1 MRNSTRRAGLI
12 LAAAASVAVGAGP
25 AARGTDLRLDVATA
39 AFTSDN
45 KSWFGAAHLPALAF
59 PSANGHDIE
68 QSAVNQT
75 YKGIIQNSGNTLG
88 IYYND
93 YNTLFA
99 TQTASQAVTTVDGW
113 AKGRFGSGAT
123 SQWLVLNEVDAA
135 TWNGS
140 SGNSYRSWLTDTIN
154 GLSALGYSKIVLY
167 SPRYLASKTYQSTWQ
182 ALASK
187 AYIGVETYLDG
198 RTIKNNYNY
207 ALSSVQTYYQN
218 YYNSWTSTTSGAGVP
233 ASRVMAGEHFSVNLY
248 DPTHY
253 WGANG
258 ISGADWQAAIQIRS
272 IAIHNIPFGG
282 FIGYAWQRND
292 QATGDDTT
300 DLAAQL
306 SYERAYAATMVVQ
319 TEVPTWTGN
328 SGTSTSWNDGFNW
341 TGGLPST
348 TKHPFPL
355 LAATNPN
362 LPKQTSAN
370 FLNTIR
376 ANTTVTLDGDQS
388 ATKLSFD
395 CSPYS
400 YTIAPGTGGVLT
412 LSGSGATLDV
422 KSGSHTISAGLT
434 LASSTAVTVTG
445 DVTLSG
451 TLKNNGVAL
460 MKSGAGS
467 LTIAGTQNNAA
478 SASLVVS
485 GGTVNVNSDAGSAS
499 SATLA
504 VTASGGTTVLN
515 AAQHLAAVSLTGGT
529 MRVNGP
535 YLFTRSA
542 SVSGTSTL
550 DLAGNDLMV
559 DYPAGATSPLAT
571 LKASIKT
578 GFNAG
583 AWNGKG
589 IVTSAAQANPH
600 AALGYAEAAAV
611 LGLSGTA
618 TGTFDGQA
626 VDATTVLVKYT
637 YRGDADL
644 SGAVT
649 LDDFT
654 LFLSGYQRGGT
665 DWFQGDFDYSGSVTL
680 DDFTLFLDGYQNQ
693 GAPLSAIESLINGMP
708 MTDAE
713 RAAMLAAVA
722 AVPEPTGAAALALV
736 PAAIAASLRRP
747 RRPRP

>member
-1 MRNSTRRAGLI
+1 MRTGEGFARLV
-12 LAAAASVAVGAGP
+12 LAVAAMAVGGGVSSP
-25 AARGTDLRLDVATA
+25 ACGAADLRLDMATA
-39 AFTSDN
+39 AFTADN
-45 KSWFGAAHLPALAF
+45 KSWFSAAHLPALAF

-75 YKGIIQNSGNTLG
+75 YQSTIQNAGNTLG
-88 IYYND
+88 IYYNN

-99 TQTASQAVTTVDGW
+99 SQTAAEAVSTVDGW
-113 AKGRFGSGAT
+113 AKGRFGSAAPGK
-123 SQWLVLNEVDAA
+123 WLVLNEVDAA

-140 SGNSYRSWLTDTIN
+140 SGGAYRSWLMDTIN

-198 RTIKNNYNY
+198 RTIKNSYNFS
-207 ALSSVQTYYQN
+207 LSKVQAYYQG
-218 YYNSWTSTTSGAGVP
+218 YYNSWTSVSSGAGLP
-233 ASRVMAGEHFSVNLY
+233 ASRVLAGEHFSVNLY

-272 IAIHNIPFGG
+272 VAIHNIPFGG

-292 QATGDDTT
+292 QATGDDAT

-319 TEVPTWTGN
+319 SEVPTWTGN
-328 SGTSTSWNDGFNW
+328 GGTSTSWNDGFNW

-348 TKHPFPL
+348 TKAPFPL

-362 LPKQTSAN
+362 LPKQTNAN

-376 ANTTVTLDGDQS
+376 TNTTVTLDGDQS

-395 CSPYS
+395 STPYS
-400 YTIAPGTGGVLT
+400 YTVAPGTGGTLT
-412 LSGSGATLDV
+412 LTGSSATLDA
-422 KSGSHTISAGLT
+422 KSGTHAISAGLM
-434 LASSTAVTVTG
+434 LGSSVAATGTG
-445 DVTLSG
+445 DLTISG
-451 TLKNNGVAL
+451 TLRNNGVSL
-460 MKSGAGS
+460 TKSGAGTLNIS
-467 LTIAGTQNNAA
+467 GAQTNLAGAA
-478 SASLVVS
+478 MVVS

-504 VTASGGTTVLN
+504 VTATGGTTVFN
-515 AAQHLAAVSLTGGT
+515 APQHLASLALIGGT
-529 MRVNGP
+529 VRVNGQ
-535 YLFTRSA
+535 YLLTKSA
-542 SVSGTSTL
+542 SVSATSTL
-550 DLAGNDLMV
+550 DLTSNDLIV
-559 DYPAGATSPLAT
+559 DYTGTNSPLAS

-578 GFNAG
+578 GFNG
-583 AWNGKG
+583 GSWTGKG
-589 IVTSAAQANPH
+589 IITSTGQTNPRT
-600 AALGYAEAAAV
+600 AIGYAEASV
-611 LGLSGTA
+611 VRGLSDSG
-618 TGTFDGQA
+618 TGTFDGQT

-637 YRGDADL
+637 YFGDADL

-654 LFLSGYQRGGT
+654 MFLGGYQSAGTDWMRGDFDYSGTVTLDDFALFLSGYQGQGT
-665 DWFQGDFDYSGSVTL
+665 
-680 DDFTLFLDGYQNQ
+680 
-693 GAPLSAIESLINGMP
+693 PLSAIESLINGMP
-708 MTDAE
+708 MSGAE

-722 AVPEPTGAAALALV
+722 AVPEPAGIAALLL
-736 PAAIAASLRRP
+736 AAGAVSLP
-747 RRPRP
+747 RRRRLRV